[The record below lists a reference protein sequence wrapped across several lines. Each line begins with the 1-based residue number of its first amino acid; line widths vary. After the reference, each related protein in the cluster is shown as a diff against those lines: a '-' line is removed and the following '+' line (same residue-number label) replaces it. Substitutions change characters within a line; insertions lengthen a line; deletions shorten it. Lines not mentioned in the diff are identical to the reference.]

1 MLALTLTPLLTPL
14 LVPLLAAPEWT
25 LLAFPRAT
33 RAPLAARAEPVLLDA
48 AHLDVEGAFRPPALE
63 ISDPPLAPAIFQ
75 QMLEETLRARG
86 LRLESRVAADWL
98 LVRGD
103 APALEAARALVLDL
117 DRQVAALEID
127 LEVTLRTTG
136 QPDSVW
142 RRRVTSGTESFLG
155 SRATRPFVAGFEVQ
169 VAQDAGQAAPRLGS
183 AWSGTGLHLRAS
195 RLAGGTRVH
204 VDGVL
209 DVSVITAV
217 ESFDPDTVDLG
228 VFEQPRIE
236 LVQLAFAGS
245 IDSGAALEVRL
256 TEAGPLRGESTLSV
270 RAIAQPDAAG
280 ANDGWALVDLA
291 FTASAPRA
299 LVAVDP
305 GLGLVSAP
313 ALDEAGTALLTPAS
327 LAALIES
334 ERPTSD
340 ARPGRPVIVWSQ
352 TLLALPRADAV
363 RLEAA
368 RALVRAAEDVRART
382 VRATLECGPL
392 KASIPVS
399 SGRPARLVVGVERPF
414 LADYGLEVAPQIWM
428 PSPRSERAFDGLCVD
443 LAEAGGGLSVS
454 AWRTTTPDVVVTTRE
469 ASQMGMLQLPTRS
482 RVAGAARVVVGE
494 KAPPMLDAGP
504 PLTVGMGAL

>member
-1 MLALTLTPLLTPL
+1 M
-14 LVPLLAAPEWT
+14 
-25 LLAFPRAT
+25 LAFPRAT
-33 RAPLAARAEPVLLDA
+33 RAPLGARAEPVLLDA
-48 AHLDVEGAFRPPALE
+48 AHLDVEGTFRPPALE
-63 ISDPPLAPAIFQ
+63 LADPPIAPAIFQ

-86 LRLESRVAADWL
+86 LRLESRAAADWL

-103 APALEAARALVLDL
+103 APALEAARALVQDL
-117 DRQVAALEID
+117 DRQAAALEID
-127 LEVTLRTTG
+127 LEVTLRTAG
-136 QPDSVW
+136 QPESLW
-142 RRRVTSGTESFLG
+142 RRRVTSGTDAFLG
-155 SRATRPFVAGFEVQ
+155 SRAARPFVAGFEVQ
-169 VAQDAGQAAPRLGS
+169 VAQDAGQAAPRLG
-183 AWSGTGLHLRAS
+183 AAYSGTGLHLRAS

-209 DVSVITAV
+209 DVAAITAV
-217 ESFDPDTVDLG
+217 ESFDPETPDLG
-228 VFEQPRIE
+228 EFEQPRIE

-245 IDSGAALEVRL
+245 LDSGGTLEVRL
-256 TEAGPLRGESTLSV
+256 TEAGPLRGETTLVV
-270 RAIAQPDAAG
+270 RATAQPDAAG
-280 ANDGWALVDLA
+280 TNDGWALVDLA

-299 LVAVDP
+299 LVSVDP
-305 GLGLVSAP
+305 GLGLVGPTAN
-313 ALDEAGTALLTPAS
+313 DDAGTALLTPAS

-368 RALVRAAEDVRART
+368 RALVRAAEDARART
-382 VRATLECGPL
+382 VRATLECGTL

-399 SGRPARLVVGVERPF
+399 SGRPARLVAGVERSY

-443 LAEAGGGLSVS
+443 LAESGGGLTVS

-469 ASQMGMLQLPTRS
+469 ASQMGKLQLPTRS
-482 RVAGAARVVVGE
+482 RVAGATRVGSGE
-494 KAPPMLDAGP
+494 KAQALLDAGP
-504 PLTVGMGAL
+504 PLTVGTGAP